1 MKKSLVMMG
10 MLLPAMLFAQ
20 EKYVIKGKIGKVS
33 APAKV
38 FLYYQQLPD
47 YAWIEDSAVLN
58 NSVFEFKGRANYPVE
73 ASIHLRRDGQRFFGK
88 GPDEFC
94 TIFIENGTITITG
107 DSLPTAIVKGGIE
120 NRNHQQLKSMLKP
133 VKDKR
138 WQVYGDHLALEVYRE
153 KLMQLE
159 AEERAVY
166 AQFIRTHTNSFIS
179 YRLLR
184 YNYGKKPS
192 VEEIAPL
199 FHLLSDRIKNSE
211 PGKLYGE
218 VIAHWEKVRPGSIAP
233 DFTSPDT
240 LNKPVSLSDFKGKY
254 VLLNFWA
261 TSCGPCI
268 SEKRVLKKTFA
279 DFKDKGFVLFDISMT
294 DKNHK
299 ERDRSKWLQMVRNFK
314 LPWINVYGDEA
325 IKLYGIE
332 ATPENILVGAD
343 GKIIA
348 YDVHGEALNK
358 KLEELL
364 GKNPDKSTNTGTST
378 SGVILSIR
386 KPLN

>member
-1 MKKSLVMMG
+1 MKMSMIMMG
-10 MLLPAMLFAQ
+10 MLLPALLFAQ

-33 APAKV
+33 APAKIY
-38 FLYYQQLPD
+38 LSYQQLPD

-58 NSVFEFKGRANYPVE
+58 NGAFEFKGTANYPVE
-73 ASIHLRRDGQRFFGK
+73 ATLTLRRNGK
-88 GPDEFC
+88 VAYGKDESC
-94 TIFIENGTITITG
+94 TIFIENGVITITG
-107 DSLPTAIVKGGIE
+107 DSLPNAVVKGGIE

-133 VKDKR
+133 VKEKI
-138 WQVYGDHLALEVYRE
+138 WQLYHDTISREAYRE
-153 KLMQLE
+153 KKMQLE

-166 AQFIRTHTNSFIS
+166 TQFVRTHTNSFIS

-184 YNYGKKPS
+184 YDYGKKPP
-192 VEEIAPL
+192 VEEVGPL
-199 FHLLSDRIKNSE
+199 FRLLSDRIKNSE
-211 PGKLYGE
+211 PGKLYGD
-218 VIAHWEKVRPGSIAP
+218 VIAHWEKVRPGSVAP
-233 DFTSPDT
+233 DFTSLDT

-268 SEKRVLKKTFA
+268 SEKRELKKTYA
-279 DFKDKGFVLFDISMT
+279 DYKDKGFVLFDISMT
-294 DKNHK
+294 DKNHV
-299 ERDRSKWLQMVRNFK
+299 ERDRNKWLKFVRNFQ

-325 IKLYGIE
+325 IKVYGIE
-332 ATPENILVGAD
+332 ATPENILVGPD

-358 KLEELL
+358 RLEGLL
-364 GKNPDKSTNTGTST
+364 GKNKDQSTNTGTSS
-378 SGVILSIR
+378 SGAILSLR

>member
-1 MKKSLVMMG
+1 MKKIIVMMG
-10 MLLPAMLFAQ
+10 MLLPLIVAAQ
-20 EKYVIKGKIGKVS
+20 EKYVIKGKIGNVS
-33 APAKV
+33 APAKIY
-38 FLYYQQLPD
+38 LSYQQLPD

-58 NSVFEFKGRANYPVE
+58 NGVFEFKGSANYPVE
-73 ASIHLRRDGQRFFGK
+73 ASIHLRRNGKRFF

-94 TIFIENGTITITG
+94 TIFIENGMITITG

-120 NRNHQQLKSMLKP
+120 NSNHQQLKSMLKS
-133 VKDKR
+133 VKDRR
-138 WQVYGDHLALEVYRE
+138 WQLYHEHITKEEYGARMSQLNEEE
-153 KLMQLE
+153 K
-159 AEERAVY
+159 AVY
-166 AQFIRTHTNSFIS
+166 AQFVRTHTNSFIS

-184 YNYGKKPS
+184 YNYGKKPP
-192 VEEIAPL
+192 VEEVGPL

-211 PGKLYGE
+211 PGKQYGD
-218 VIAHWEKVRPGSIAP
+218 VIAHWEKVRPGSVAP
-233 DFTSPDT
+233 DFTSLDT

-254 VLLNFWA
+254 VLLNFWG

-268 SEKRVLKKTFA
+268 SEKRDLKKTFA
-279 DFKDKGFVLFDISMT
+279 DYKDKGFVLFDISMI

-299 ERDRSKWLQMVRNFK
+299 ETDRNKWLKFVRNFH

-325 IKLYGIE
+325 VKLYGIE
-332 ATPENILVGAD
+332 ATPENILVGPD

-364 GKNPDKSTNTGTST
+364 GKNKDQSGNTGTSS
-378 SGVILSIR
+378 SGAILSLR

>member
-1 MKKSLVMMG
+1 MMG

-20 EKYVIKGKIGKVS
+20 EKYVIKGKIGQLS

-47 YAWIEDSAVLN
+47 YTWIEDSAVLN
-58 NSVFEFKGRANYPVE
+58 NGVFEFKGMANYPVE
-73 ASIHLRRDGQRFFGK
+73 ASIHLRRNGKRFLR
-88 GPDEFC
+88 PDEFC
-94 TIFIENGTITITG
+94 TIFIENGMITITG

-120 NRNHQQLKSMLKP
+120 NRNHQLLTAMLKP

-138 WQVYGDHLALEVYRE
+138 WQVYGDHLTAAVYKE
-153 KLMQLE
+153 KVMQVE
-159 AEERAVY
+159 TEERAVY
-166 AQFIRTHTNSFIS
+166 AQFVRTHPNSFIS

-184 YNYGKKPS
+184 YNYGKKPP
-192 VEEIAPL
+192 VEEVGPL

-211 PGKLYGE
+211 PGKLYGDI
-218 VIAHWEKVRPGSIAP
+218 IAHWEKVRPGNVAP

-268 SEKRVLKKTFA
+268 SEKRDLKKTYA

-294 DKNHK
+294 DKNHL
-299 ERDRSKWLQMVRNFK
+299 ERDRNKWLVMVRNFK

-325 IKLYGIE
+325 VKLYGIE
-332 ATPENILVGAD
+332 ATPENILVGPD

-348 YDVHGEALNK
+348 YDVHREALNK

-364 GKNPDKSTNTGTST
+364 GKK
-378 SGVILSIR
+378 
-386 KPLN
+386 

>member
-1 MKKSLVMMG
+1 MKKIIVMMG
-10 MLLPAMLFAQ
+10 MLLPLIVAAQ
-20 EKYVIKGKIGKVS
+20 EKYVIKGKIGNVS
-33 APAKV
+33 APAKIY
-38 FLYYQQLPD
+38 LSYQQLPD

-58 NSVFEFKGRANYPVE
+58 NGVFEFKGSANYPVE
-73 ASIHLRRDGQRFFGK
+73 ASIHLRRNGKRFF

-94 TIFIENGTITITG
+94 TIFIENGMITITG

-120 NRNHQQLKSMLKP
+120 NRNHQQLKSMLKS
-133 VKDKR
+133 VKDRR
-138 WQVYGDHLALEVYRE
+138 WQLYHEHITKEEYGARMSQLNEEE
-153 KLMQLE
+153 K
-159 AEERAVY
+159 AVY
-166 AQFIRTHTNSFIS
+166 AQFVRTHTNSFIS

-184 YNYGKKPS
+184 YNYGKKPP
-192 VEEIAPL
+192 VEEVGPL

-211 PGKLYGE
+211 PGKQYGD
-218 VIAHWEKVRPGSIAP
+218 VIAHWEKVKPGSVAP
-233 DFTSPDT
+233 DFTSLDT

-254 VLLNFWA
+254 VLLNFWG

-268 SEKRVLKKTFA
+268 SEKRDLKKTFA
-279 DFKDKGFVLFDISMT
+279 DYKDKGFVLFDISMI

-299 ERDRSKWLQMVRNFK
+299 ETDRNKWLKFVRNFH

-325 IKLYGIE
+325 VKLYGIE
-332 ATPENILVGAD
+332 ATPENILVGPD

-364 GKNPDKSTNTGTST
+364 GKNKDQSGNTGTSS
-378 SGVILSIR
+378 SGAILSLR

>member
-1 MKKSLVMMG
+1 MMG
-10 MLLPAMLFAQ
+10 MLLPALLFAQ
-20 EKYVIKGKIGKVS
+20 ERYVIKGKIGKVS

-58 NSVFEFKGRANYPVE
+58 NGAFEFKGTANYPVE
-73 ASIHLRRDGQRFFGK
+73 ATVTLRRSGK
-88 GPDEFC
+88 VAYGKDESC
-94 TIFIENGTITITG
+94 TIFIENGVITIKG
-107 DSLPTAIVKGGIE
+107 DSLPNAMVKGGME
-120 NRNHQQLKSMLKP
+120 NRNHQQLKAMLKP

-138 WQVYGDHLALEVYRE
+138 WQVYGDHLAAAVYRE

-159 AEERAVY
+159 VEEKAVY
-166 AQFIRTHTNSFIS
+166 AEFVRAHTNSFIS

-184 YNYGKKPS
+184 YNYGKKPP
-192 VEEIAPL
+192 VEEVGPL
-199 FHLLSDRIKNSE
+199 FRLLSDRIKNSE
-211 PGKLYGE
+211 PGKLYGDI
-218 VIAHWEKVRPGSIAP
+218 IAHWEKVMPGSVAP
-233 DFTSPDT
+233 DFTSLDT
-240 LNKPVSLSDFKGKY
+240 LKKPVSLSDFKGKY

-268 SEKRVLKKTFA
+268 SEKRELKKTYA
-279 DFKDKGFVLFDISMT
+279 DYKDKGFVLFDISMT
-294 DKNHK
+294 NKNHF
-299 ERDRSKWLQMVRNFK
+299 ESDRNRWLVMVRNFK

-325 IKLYGIE
+325 VKLYGIE
-332 ATPENILVGAD
+332 ATPENILVGPD

-364 GKNPDKSTNTGTST
+364 N
-378 SGVILSIR
+378 
-386 KPLN
+386 

>member
-1 MKKSLVMMG
+1 MKKIIAMMG

-58 NSVFEFKGRANYPVE
+58 NGDFEFKGTANYPVE
-73 ASIHLRRDGQRFFGK
+73 ATLTLRRSGK
-88 GPDEFC
+88 VAYGKDESC
-94 TIFIENGTITITG
+94 TIFIENGVITIKG
-107 DSLPTAIVKGGIE
+107 DSLPNATVKGGKE
-120 NRNHQQLKSMLKP
+120 NNSYQLLTTMLKP
-133 VKDKR
+133 VKDRR
-138 WQVYGDHLALEVYRE
+138 WQLYHEHFSREAYGAKMSQLNEEE
-153 KLMQLE
+153 K
-159 AEERAVY
+159 AVY

-184 YNYGKKPS
+184 YNYGKKPP
-192 VEEIAPL
+192 VEEVGPL
-199 FHLLSDRIKNSE
+199 FQLLSDRIKNSE
-211 PGKLYGE
+211 PGKIYGD
-218 VIAHWEKVRPGSIAP
+218 VIAHWEKVRPGRVAP
-233 DFTSPDT
+233 DFTSLDT

-261 TSCGPCI
+261 TSCGPCV
-268 SEKRVLKKTFA
+268 SEKRELKKTYA

-294 DKNHK
+294 NKNHP
-299 ERDRSKWLQMVRNFK
+299 ESDRNRWLVMVRNFH

-325 IKLYGIE
+325 PNLYGIE
-332 ATPENILVGAD
+332 ATPENILVGPD

-364 GKNPDKSTNTGTST
+364 EKNKSQSTNTGTAT
-378 SGVILSIR
+378 SGVVLSMR

>member
-10 MLLPAMLFAQ
+10 MLLPLLLFAQ
-20 EKYVIKGKIGKVS
+20 EKFVIKGKMGQLG

-58 NSVFEFKGRANYPVE
+58 NGAFEFKGTANYPVE
-73 ASIHLRRDGQRFFGK
+73 ATVTLRRNGK
-88 GPDEFC
+88 VAYGKDESC
-94 TIFIENGTITITG
+94 TIFIENGVITIKG
-107 DSLPTAIVKGGIE
+107 DSLPNATVKGGIE

-138 WQVYGDHLALEVYRE
+138 WKVYGDHLAMEVYRE

-159 AEERAVY
+159 AEEKAVY
-166 AQFIRTHTNSFIS
+166 AQFIRTHTNSYIS

-184 YNYGKKPS
+184 YNYGKKPP
-192 VEEIAPL
+192 VEEVSPL

-211 PGKLYGE
+211 PGKQYGD
-218 VIAHWEKVRPGSIAP
+218 VIAHWEKVKPGSIAP
-233 DFTSPDT
+233 DFTSLDT

-268 SEKRVLKKTFA
+268 SEKRELKKTFA
-279 DFKDKGFVLFDISMT
+279 DYKDKGFVLFDISMT
-294 DKNHK
+294 DKIHK
-299 ERDRSKWLQMVRNFK
+299 ETDRNKWLKFVRNFH

-325 IKLYGIE
+325 SNLYGIE
-332 ATPENILVGAD
+332 ATPENILVGPD
-343 GKIIA
+343 GKILA

-364 GKNPDKSTNTGTST
+364 GKNKDQSTNTGTSS
-378 SGVILSIR
+378 SGAILSLR

>member
-20 EKYVIKGKIGKVS
+20 EKYVIKGKIGNVS

-58 NSVFEFKGRANYPVE
+58 NGVFEFKGMANYPVE
-73 ASIHLRRDGQRFFGK
+73 ASLHLRRNGK
-88 GPDEFC
+88 RAFGPDEFR
-94 TIFIENGTITITG
+94 TIYIENGVITITG
-107 DSLPTAIVKGGIE
+107 DSLPNAVVKGGIE
-120 NRNHQQLKSMLKP
+120 NRNHQQLTAMLKP
-133 VKDKR
+133 VKDKK
-138 WQVYGDHLALEVYRE
+138 WQVYGDHLTPEVYRE
-153 KLMQLE
+153 KIMQVE

-166 AQFIRTHTNSFIS
+166 AQFVRTHTNSFIS

-184 YNYGKKPS
+184 YNYGKKPP
-192 VEEIAPL
+192 VEEVGPL
-199 FHLLSDRIKNSE
+199 FQLLSDRIKKSE
-211 PGKLYGE
+211 PGILYGDI
-218 VIAHWEKVRPGSIAP
+218 IAHWEKVRPGSVAP

-294 DKNHK
+294 NKNHT
-299 ERDRSKWLQMVRNFK
+299 ERDRNKWLVMVRNFK

-325 IKLYGIE
+325 VKLYGIE

-364 GKNPDKSTNTGTST
+364 GKNNNLSTNTGTST
-378 SGVILSIR
+378 SGVIPSTH